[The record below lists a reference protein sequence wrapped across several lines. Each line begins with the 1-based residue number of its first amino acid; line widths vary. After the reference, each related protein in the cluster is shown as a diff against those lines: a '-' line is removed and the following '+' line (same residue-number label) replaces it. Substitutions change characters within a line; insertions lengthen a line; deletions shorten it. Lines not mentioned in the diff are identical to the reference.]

1 MEFTVLMPVYK
12 AEKPHYFAQA
22 LNSIYSN
29 SSQASEV
36 LIVCDGPLT
45 DELDSVLQDFSEYKT
60 LNILRLD
67 RNYGIV
73 TALNRGLKIA
83 KYDLII
89 RCDSDDINH
98 NDRFKRLCFEL
109 AKGVDVVG
117 SSIQEIDPEGR
128 VINCKFMP
136 KNHKD
141 ILARM
146 RYRNPINH
154 MSVAY
159 NRKTVLAFGG
169 YAQIAFKE
177 DYALWVKL
185 MAKGVKFYNIPDCLV
200 SARVDDNFH
209 KRRKNIAAIF
219 SEFSLYRYMIKTNFI
234 GVFAASLFCSVRII
248 GLLLPV
254 PILRGFYQFFLR
266 HRG

>member
-1 MEFTVLMPVYK
+1 MPIYK
-12 AEKPHYFAQA
+12 AEKPHYFTQA
-22 LNSIYSN
+22 LKSIYYN
-29 SSQASEV
+29 SLQASEV

-45 DELDSVLQDFSEYKT
+45 VELNSVLEDFSDYET

-73 TALNRGLKIA
+73 TALNHGLKAA
-83 KYDLII
+83 KHDLII

-98 NDRFKRLCFEL
+98 KDRFKMLCFAF

-117 SSIQEIDPEGR
+117 SSIQEIDSEGK
-128 VINCKFMP
+128 VINRKFMP
-136 KNHKD
+136 ENHKD
-141 ILARM
+141 ISVRM

-159 NRKTVLAFGG
+159 NRNTALAFGG
-169 YAQIAFKE
+169 YAQVAFKE
-177 DYALWVKL
+177 DYALWVNL
-185 MAKGVKFYNIPDCLV
+185 MAKGYKFYNIPECLV
-200 SARVDDNFH
+200 SARVDDDFH

-219 SEFSLYRYMIKTNFI
+219 SELSLYRYMVKVNFI
-234 GVFAASLFCSVRII
+234 DVFTAILFCSLRII
-248 GLLLPV
+248 ALLLPI
-254 PILRGFYQFFLR
+254 PLLRGFYQFFLR